1 MRKAGAKDYLE
12 YSKKIIKSLK
22 KPISFEV
29 FADDIKKMIIQGRK
43 INSLGKECLCK
54 SSSY

>member
-12 YSKKIIKSLK
+12 YSKKIIKITK
-22 KPISFEV
+22 KPISCEV
-29 FADDIKKMIIQGRK
+29 FADDMKKMIIQGK
-43 INSLGKECLCK
+43 NWQLGKECLCK